1 MSVTDASAVTAAGD
15 GPRGVSSARLA
26 YLGDETTPPTRR
38 RRDLADLVT
47 DVDDEGAAFG
57 VVERTLRAA
66 TPT

>member
-1 MSVTDASAVTAAGD
+1 MSST
-15 GPRGVSSARLA
+15 RLA